1 MLMRPALISRA
12 VAAGTV
18 RRPFNRARP
27 LTSFFRCIEDARPL
41 NSSCKLELN
50 CPTYRHQPLTNR
62 RLINSLFGFEE
73 REGKRD

>member
-1 MLMRPALISRA
+1 MRPALISRA

-41 NSSCKLELN
+41 NSSCKRIKLSDVST
-50 CPTYRHQPLTNR
+50 PTSYE
-62 RLINSLFGFEE
+62 SAF
-73 REGKRD
+73 D